1 MSLDD
6 RLAMMEPTQ
15 PVLGKGRI
23 MWVRMSTLQGSPNQ
37 TDSEVEQ
44 LVKVLRENVLPTAQ
58 QMDGYKGVLSLGDKV
73 SGKGVTLTF
82 WETEEAMKASEE
94 AANKLRQQ
102 AATEMD
108 EEIAGVE
115 RFEVL
120 INEVP

>member
-1 MSLDD
+1 
-6 RLAMMEPTQ
+6 
-15 PVLGKGRI
+15 